1 MLYSCTHMAAW
12 VRQLRCKRLSLWTS
26 SHCDVQVQWMPLT
39 SHHITS
45 SEHWALTIVLRDDKT
60 SSRTSEQ
67 LQTPV
72 HSSID
77 HGRSTVTSAAR
88 PLAPFP
94 VRTSRD
100 LTSHCVTSLAVC
112 VCVCVCVWQHSDASV
127 SRNSAAAAA
136 GPFDARFVVKR
147 FNYSLYDVHCARTQ
161 QKVLCADADT
171 DATRWPSGWT
181 HPTASSEMVSDNL
194 TLLTPCSHL

>member
-1 MLYSCTHMAAW
+1 MAAW

-39 SHHITS
+39 SDHITS

-112 VCVCVCVWQHSDASV
+112 VCVCGNIRMRLCREIPPPLLQ
-127 SRNSAAAAA
+127 
-136 GPFDARFVVKR
+136 GPLMRGS
-147 FNYSLYDVHCARTQ
+147 SLNGSIIRYTTFTVHAHNKKFYVQTQ
-161 QKVLCADADT
+161 TQTRHGDRAVERIQRHHQKWSLII
-171 DATRWPSGWT
+171 
-181 HPTASSEMVSDNL
+181 
-194 TLLTPCSHL
+194 